1 MSETSS
7 KSPGWECIE
16 AEGAPPFITR
26 RLFRYVDGSL
36 REWLSRKHRK
46 NLIAREIGLAEALGR
61 LLVRCLWMPGELN
74 WWIGTLFA
82 FGSLLFA
89 LASVLL
95 LSPELAATLSQSSTV
110 GNAIY
115 LAGSIPF
122 TIAAYLQLYQ
132 AANAGALP
140 DEEDQAEGRRKLL
153 GWKPH
158 DAGWLSCALQ
168 FVGAVLFNFN
178 TYDALLSGLSW
189 LQTDLLVW
197 IPNFAGS
204 VLFLASGY
212 LAYIEICHHY
222 WGWRPENLSWWI
234 VFINLL
240 GCVGFMGSALFAM
253 TLPGPPVE
261 WMDNVSLAF
270 TLQGAICFFLGAVLM
285 LPETVREEDAATKK
299 QMATANQIA
308 G

>member
-1 MSETSS
+1 MSETSP

-26 RLFRYVDGSL
+26 RLFRDLDGSL

-110 GNAIY
+110 GNSIY

-234 VFINLL
+234 VIINLL

-253 TLPGPPVE
+253 TLPGPPVD

-285 LPETVREEDAATKK
+285 LPETVREEDAATEK